1 MPRPRVTLHNLTSL
15 DGRLDGFTPDVE
27 LYYETAARLP
37 HQAVLTGS
45 GTLLAAAAVEG
56 IDLSGVDGARGAGS
70 PPAAAS
76 LPWLVIVDSAGRVSR
91 LDWLRRRP
99 FWRDVLVL
107 CSETTP
113 AGHLERLQRTGVQ
126 HLVLGA
132 ARVDLA
138 AALTV
143 LADRYGVADVRVD
156 AGGSLNG
163 ALLAAGLVDRVS
175 TVVAPVVA
183 GSGDG
188 SARPVAAATDREA
201 TLMRLTSVEHLR
213 NGHVWLRH
221 ERR

>member
-56 IDLSGVDGARGAGS
+56 IDLSGVDGARGTGS
-70 PPAAAS
+70 PPADAS
-76 LPWLVIVDSAGRVSR
+76 RPWLVIVDSAGRVSR

-99 FWRDVLVL
+99 VWRDVLVL

-113 AGHLERLQRTGVQ
+113 AGHLERLQRTGVE

-156 AGGSLNG
+156 AG
-163 ALLAAGLVDRVS
+163 DRSTGHCWRPVS
-175 TVVAPVVA
+175 STA
-183 GSGDG
+183 
-188 SARPVAAATDREA
+188 SARSSRQWWPAAATAALGPSRPPP
-201 TLMRLTSVEHLR
+201 TGKRP
-213 NGHVWLRH
+213 
-221 ERR
+221 

>member
-1 MPRPRVTLHNLTSL
+1 LHNLTSL

-56 IDLSGVDGARGAGS
+56 IDLSGVDRARGTGS
-70 PPAAAS
+70 PPADAS
-76 LPWLVIVDSAGRVSR
+76 RPWLVIVDSAGRVSR

-99 FWRDVLVL
+99 VWRDVLVL

-113 AGHLERLQRTGVQ
+113 AGHLERLQRTGVE